1 MKLIGSTKSK
11 ITKDENSENV
21 NETTTVP
28 NMGAVAASNNKK
40 NIII

>member
-1 MKLIGSTKSK
+1 MKIVKM
-11 ITKDENSENV
+11 V

-28 NMGAVAASNNKK
+28 NMGAVVASNNNK

>member
-1 MKLIGSTKSK
+1 MKIVKM
-11 ITKDENSENV
+11 V